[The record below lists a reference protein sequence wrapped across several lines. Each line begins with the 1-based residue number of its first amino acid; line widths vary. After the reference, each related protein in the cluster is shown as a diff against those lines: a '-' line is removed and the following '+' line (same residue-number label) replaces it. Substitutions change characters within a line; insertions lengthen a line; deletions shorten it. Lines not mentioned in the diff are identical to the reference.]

1 MKRNTM
7 LPVLAVLSVS
17 LAACAGGAASLSD
30 ADIAAIEEVSESFA
44 AAANA
49 NDWGGVAALYTEDA
63 VLMPPNGPAVQ
74 GRADIEA
81 FFAAF
86 PPFSGFTLNPVEIDG
101 RGDLAFVRGTFSMTI
116 EMEGMPAVQETGKYI
131 EIRRKQEDGSWLLA
145 VDTFNSDT
153 PLEQ

>member
-1 MKRNTM
+1 MKFMTK
-7 LPVLAVLSVS
+7 LPVLTVLSVS

-30 ADIAAIEEVSESFA
+30 ADIAAIEEGSA
-44 AAANA
+44 AFVAASNA

>member
-1 MKRNTM
+1 MKRSKT
-7 LPVLAVLSVS
+7 LAVLAVLSVS

-30 ADIAAIEEVSESFA
+30 ADIAAIEEVSASFA

-49 NDWGGVAALYTEDA
+49 DDWGGVAALYTEDA

-81 FFAAF
+81 FVAAF
-86 PPFSGFTLNPVEIDG
+86 PPMSGLTLNEVLIDG
-101 RGDLAFVRGTFSMTI
+101 RGDLAFVRGTYSMMM
-116 EMEGMPAVQETGKYI
+116 EMEGMPAVPETGKYI

-145 VDTFNSDT
+145 VDIFNSDT

>member
-1 MKRNTM
+1 MKRSKT
-7 LPVLAVLSVS
+7 LAVLAVLSIS

-30 ADIAAIEEVSESFA
+30 ADIAAIEEVSASFA

-63 VLMPPNGPAVQ
+63 VLMPPNGPAVEGQ
-74 GRADIEA
+74 AAIEA
-81 FFAAF
+81 FFAAY

-101 RGDLAFVRGTFSMTI
+101 RGDLAFVRGTYSLTLEI
-116 EMEGMPAVQETGKYI
+116 EGMEPTPDTGKYI
-131 EIRRKQEDGSWLLA
+131 EIRRRQPDGSWLLA
-145 VDTFNSDT
+145 ADIFNSDV

>member
-1 MKRNTM
+1 MKRNTT
-7 LPVLAVLSVS
+7 LPVLAALAVSV
-17 LAACAGGAASLSD
+17 AACAAGAASLSD
-30 ADIAAIEEVSESFA
+30 ADIAAIEEGSEAFA

-49 NDWGGVAALYTEDA
+49 DDWGGVAALYTEDA

-74 GRADIEA
+74 GRAAVEA
-81 FFAAF
+81 FFATF

-131 EIRRKQEDGSWLLA
+131 EIRRRQTDGSWLIATDIL
-145 VDTFNSDT
+145 NSDT

>member
-1 MKRNTM
+1 MKSIAR
-7 LPVLAVLSVS
+7 LPVLAVLAVSV
-17 LAACAGGAASLSD
+17 AACTGGAASLSD
-30 ADIAAIEEVSESFA
+30 ADIAAIEEVSASFTT
-44 AAANA
+44 AANA
-49 NDWGGVAALYTEDA
+49 DDWSGLAALYTEDA

-86 PPFSGFTLNPVEIDG
+86 PPFSGLALNEVQIDG

-131 EIRRKQEDGSWLLA
+131 EIRRKQADGSWLLA
-145 VDTFNSDT
+145 TDIFNSDT

>member
-1 MKRNTM
+1 M
-7 LPVLAVLSVS
+7 PAVLHR
-17 LAACAGGAASLSD
+17 CRT
-30 ADIAAIEEVSESFA
+30 DIAAIEEGSAAFV

-49 NDWGGVAALYTEDA
+49 DDWGGIAALYTEDA

-86 PPFSGFTLNPVEIDG
+86 PPTSGFTLNPVEIDG
-101 RGDLAFVRGTFSMTI
+101 RGDLAFVRGTYSLTLEI
-116 EMEGMPAVQETGKYI
+116 EGMEPTPDTGKYI
-131 EIRRKQEDGSWLLA
+131 EIRRRQPDGSWLLA
-145 VDTFNSDT
+145 VDIFNSDV